1 MPNIQRHTS
10 GIAIVQ
16 AQSGR
21 PTLFISGQR
30 VDVLGGQAQLV
41 PNFTEE
47 RVKRF
52 ARILESNESPIDD
65 LWQLAV

>member
-1 MPNIQRHTS
+1 VVSLLT
-10 GIAIVQ
+10 AI
-16 AQSGR
+16 
-21 PTLFISGQR
+21 T
-30 VDVLGGQAQLV
+30 LV

-52 ARILESNESPIDD
+52 ARILESNESLIDH